1 MSNLFILLKN
11 SFINSTGINSL
22 SKGVSTSNEKK
33 KLLITTATLLLIAAV
48 ICFMSTTYSIAL
60 ATVLKPMGYLDL
72 ILIVA
77 VLFSC
82 ILSFIT
88 SIYKAQGTL
97 FSSKDYDLLMAL
109 PIRNSTILTSKILS
123 LMSINYI
130 GTALVIV
137 PASIVYFIYNGSLSW
152 TFFIILIIGLIF
164 IPMIP
169 IISASILALTNS
181 APFPTIT
188 FISSRFK
195 HKNIV
200 TTVVGMIAFL
210 LIMILSMNMQNYI
223 NEFIANS
230 DSIVKGLSS
239 IYLPAMYLKE
249 ALVNYDIF
257 ALIKFILISI
267 VPFLIFIL
275 VFSKTFKV
283 INGKLSESY
292 KKANYKVSKLEA
304 SSVIKSLI
312 TQEVRRY
319 FATPIY
325 VMNTAFG
332 MVLLVAAS
340 IATLFVSKETLVEF
354 LGYPEIAN
362 MIPVEILVFLVFT
375 IGLSCTTNSSI
386 SLEGNRLWILKSL
399 PIEPNDIFKGKII
412 TNLIIT
418 IPASIIANVFFYIGL
433 KFDIKYLIFNLVISI
448 VFAIVSAILG
458 IIINLYF
465 PKMEW
470 TNPTTVVKQSAS
482 VMITILGILILILV
496 VVAVSVVLVKVFNIT
511 NMMIILSS
519 VLIIFLIALFV
530 SIKVLNNIGSEK
542 FNRL

>member
-22 SKGVSTSNEKK
+22 SNRTSNSKEKK
-33 KLLITTATLLLIAAV
+33 KLMITTATLLLIAIL
-48 ICFMSTTYSIAL
+48 ICFMSTSYSIAL
-60 ATVLKPMGYLDL
+60 ATVLEPMGYLDL

-77 VLFSC
+77 ILFSC
-82 ILSFIT
+82 ILSFMT

-109 PIRNSTILTSKILS
+109 PIKNGTILTSKILS
-123 LMSINYI
+123 LMSISYI
-130 GTALVIV
+130 ETALIIV
-137 PASIVYFIYNGSLSW
+137 PASIVYFIYNGNLSW
-152 TFFIILIIGLIF
+152 IFFVILVIGLTF

-169 IISASILALTNS
+169 IIAASIIAVI
-181 APFPTIT
+181 IT

-210 LIMILSMNMQNYI
+210 LIMIISMNMQNYI
-223 NEFIANS
+223 NAFVANS

-239 IYLPAMYLKE
+239 IYPPAMYLKD
-249 ALVNYDIF
+249 ALINYNLTD
-257 ALIKFILISI
+257 LIKFILISI
-267 VPFLIFIL
+267 LPFVIFIV
-275 VFSKTFKV
+275 VFSKTFKT

-292 KKANYKVSKLEA
+292 KKANYKVGRLEA
-304 SSVIKSLI
+304 SSI
-312 TQEVRRY
+312 TKALVSQELRRY
-319 FATPIY
+319 FATPVY
-325 VMNTAFG
+325 VMNTSFG
-332 MVLLVAAS
+332 MVLLITAS
-340 IATLFVSKETLVEF
+340 IATLFINKETLGEL

-362 MIPVEILVFLVFT
+362 MIPIAILVILVFT

-399 PIEPNDIFKGKII
+399 PIEAKEIFKGKII

-418 IPASIIANVFFYIGL
+418 IPAAFIANITFYIGL
-433 KFDIKYLIFNLVISI
+433 KFEVKYLIFNLAISI
-448 VFAIVSAILG
+448 VFSVVSAVLG
-458 IIINLYF
+458 LIINLYF

-482 VMITILGILILILV
+482 VMVTILGIMILIL
-496 VVAVSVVLVKVFNIT
+496 AIIGISIALVKILNVT
-511 NMMIILSS
+511 NMMIILTV
-519 VLIIFLIALFV
+519 VLILFLITLFV
-530 SIKVLNNIGSEK
+530 SIKVLENKGSKK

>member
-11 SFINSTGINSL
+11 SFINSTRINSL
-22 SKGVSTSNEKK
+22 SKGVSTSNKKK

-152 TFFIILIIGLIF
+152 IFFIILIIGLIF

-169 IISASILALTNS
+169 IISASIIAV
-181 APFPTIT
+181 AIIFV
-188 FISSRFK
+188 SSRFK

-283 INGKLSESY
+283 INGELSESY

-312 TQEVRRY
+312 TQELRRY

>member
-152 TFFIILIIGLIF
+152 IFFIILIIGLIF

-169 IISASILALTNS
+169 IISASIIAV
-181 APFPTIT
+181 AIT
-188 FISSRFK
+188 FVSSIFK

-267 VPFLIFIL
+267 VPFLIFVL
-275 VFSKTFKV
+275 VFSKTFKT

-312 TQEVRRY
+312 TQELRRY

>member
-152 TFFIILIIGLIF
+152 IFFIILIIGLIF

-169 IISASILALTNS
+169 IISASIIAV
-181 APFPTIT
+181 AIT
-188 FISSRFK
+188 FVSSIFK

-312 TQEVRRY
+312 MQELRRY

>member
-169 IISASILALTNS
+169 IISASIIAV
-181 APFPTIT
+181 AIT

-200 TTVVGMIAFL
+200 TTVVL

-312 TQEVRRY
+312 TQELRRY

>member
-109 PIRNSTILTSKILS
+109 PIRNSTILTSKILTSKILS

-152 TFFIILIIGLIF
+152 IFFSILIIGLIF

-169 IISASILALTNS
+169 IISASIIAV
-181 APFPTIT
+181 AIT
-188 FISSRFK
+188 FVSSRFK

-312 TQEVRRY
+312 TQELRRY

>member
-152 TFFIILIIGLIF
+152 IFFIILIIGLIF

-169 IISASILALTNS
+169 IISASIIAV
-181 APFPTIT
+181 AIT
-188 FISSRFK
+188 FVSSIFK

-249 ALVNYDIF
+249 ALINYDIF

-283 INGKLSESY
+283 INGELSESY

-312 TQEVRRY
+312 MQELRRY

>member
-22 SKGVSTSNEKK
+22 SKGVNTSNEKK

-152 TFFIILIIGLIF
+152 IFFIILIIGLIF

-169 IISASILALTNS
+169 IISASIIAV
-181 APFPTIT
+181 AIT
-188 FISSRFK
+188 FVSSRFK

-210 LIMILSMNMQNYI
+210 LIMMLSMNMQNYI

-312 TQEVRRY
+312 TQELRRY

-362 MIPVEILVFLVFT
+362 MIPVAILVFLVFT

>member
-11 SFINSTGINSL
+11 SFINSTGFNSL
-22 SKGVSTSNEKK
+22 SKGINTSKEKK
-33 KLLITTATLLLIAAV
+33 KLMITTATLLLIATV
-48 ICFMSTTYSIAL
+48 MCFMSTSYSIAL

-77 VLFSC
+77 ILFSC

-97 FSSKDYDLLMAL
+97 FSSKDYDLLMSL
-109 PIRNSTILTSKILS
+109 PIKNSTILTSKILS
-123 LMSINYI
+123 LMSISYI
-130 GTALVIV
+130 ETALVIV

-152 TFFIILIIGLIF
+152 IFFIILVVALIF

-169 IISASILALTNS
+169 IISASIIAVV
-181 APFPTIT
+181 IT

-195 HKNIV
+195 HKNIA

-210 LIMILSMNMQNYI
+210 LIMIISMNMQNYI
-223 NEFIANS
+223 NAFIANS

-239 IYLPAMYLKE
+239 IYPPATYLKE
-249 ALVNYDIF
+249 ALINYNL
-257 ALIKFILISI
+257 AELIKFILISI
-267 VPFLIFIL
+267 IPFLIFVV
-275 VFSKTFKV
+275 VFSKTFKT

-292 KKANYKVSKLEA
+292 KKANYKVGRLEA
-304 SSVIKSLI
+304 SSI
-312 TQEVRRY
+312 TKALVEQELRRY

-332 MVLLVAAS
+332 MVLLITAS
-340 IATLFVSKETLVEF
+340 IATLFISKETLGEL

-362 MIPVEILVFLVFT
+362 MIPIAILVMLVFT

-399 PIEPNDIFKGKII
+399 PIEAKEIFKGKII

-418 IPASIIANVFFYIGL
+418 IPAAFIANIIFYIGL
-433 KFDIKYLIFNLVISI
+433 KFEVKYLIFNLAISI
-448 VFAIVSAILG
+448 VFSVVSAVLG
-458 IIINLYF
+458 LIINLYF

-482 VMITILGILILILV
+482 VMVTILGIMILIL
-496 VVAVSVVLVKVFNIT
+496 AIIGISIALVKILNVT
-511 NMMIILSS
+511 NMMIILTV
-519 VLIIFLIALFV
+519 VLILFLITLFV
-530 SIKVLNNIGSEK
+530 SIKVLENKGSKK